1 MFKLAKS
8 FVLTVMPSVLKPLHI
23 LWNEIIGFIF
33 IVFAIGTV
41 PAGLRYY
48 RAMAADP
55 TANGFRLAVTVFFGA
70 TMTYFGITSFLRAR
84 RIRRLAEQRPVSS
97 Y

>member
-8 FVLTVMPSVLKPLHI
+8 FFVTVMPSVVKPLHI
-23 LWNEIIGFIF
+23 LWNEIIGFVF
-33 IVFAIGTV
+33 IVFAIGTA

-55 TANGFRLAVTVFFGA
+55 TANGFRLAVTVFFGTVMA
-70 TMTYFGITSFLRAR
+70 YFGISSFLKAR
-84 RIRRLAEQRPVSS
+84 KIRRHAEDRPLSS